1 MKKRF
6 AIIPFLLA
14 ILITMITASC
24 EVEFVN
30 NGKLDGYWRLMKVDT
45 LATKGSLDLS
55 KRLIFWGVEAH
66 LLEVVDRDTVYVD
79 YLMHFDYENDK
90 LTLGEPYHYKQQ
102 IVDSLVTDAKELNSF
117 GINKI
122 KESFNVEKVSG
133 SKMVLSSETL
143 RLWFDKY

>member
-6 AIIPFLLA
+6 TIIPFLLA

-55 KRLIFWGVEAH
+55 KKLIFWGVEAH
-66 LLEVVDRDTVYVD
+66 LLEVVNRDTIFDD

-90 LTLGEPYHYKQQ
+90 LTLGEPYQYKQQ
-102 IVDSLVTDAKELNSF
+102 TIDYPVTDAKVLNPF

-122 KESFNVEKVSG
+122 NEEFDVEKISG
-133 SKMVLSSETL
+133 SNMTLRSETL
-143 RLWFDKY
+143 RLWFNKY